1 MCFLDEQEPG
11 VVSDR
16 SSLANQH
23 VHRNSHVHR
32 PRSRDKKQ
40 TMSNWVDGRCRHD
53 LGEGEQK
60 RWEREATRTQASG
73 GGG

>member
-16 SSLANQH
+16 NSPAGQH
-23 VHRNSHVHR
+23 VCWNSRFHR
-32 PRSRDKKQ
+32 PRCRDKKE
-40 TMSNWVDGRCRHD
+40 TMSNWVGGGCWHD
-53 LGEGEQK
+53 LGEGERE
-60 RWEREATRTQASG
+60 RWGQAMTRTQASG